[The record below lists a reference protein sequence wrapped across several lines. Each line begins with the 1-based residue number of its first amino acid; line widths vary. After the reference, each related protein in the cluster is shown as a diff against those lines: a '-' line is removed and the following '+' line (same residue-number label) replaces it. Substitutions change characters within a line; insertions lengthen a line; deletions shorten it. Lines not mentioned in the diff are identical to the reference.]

1 MTTTETSSQATKIP
15 RDREDDYTREAADA
29 RRRFVQER
37 TGVELEHVPSY
48 SFDPKL
54 TAGNVEQFVGVAQVP
69 IGLAGPVRVNGEHA
83 QGDFY
88 VPLATAEG
96 TLVASYNR
104 GMKLVR
110 EAGGVTVTVMD
121 DAMQRAPAFVFES
134 ARESRAFG
142 EWLKENFDAIKEAA
156 ETTTKSGRLRDIE
169 QYSASRILYTR
180 FNYTTGDAAGQNL
193 SGKATAAACAWIT
206 SNYDGIRHFFLESNF
221 ATDKKSSQVNMLRTR
236 GKRVVAEA
244 AIPSALFKDIM
255 RSSSEVMYRARQVS
269 NLGGFMSGVNNN
281 GAHSANGITAMFI
294 ATGQD
299 VANVAESS
307 AAFVYAELREG
318 GDYYYSVTI
327 PSLIVVRDGQGPQA
341 RGDHRGDR
349 PVRRALARL
358 GDRRRGVGRVSLP
371 PRPQPPLVAADHR
384 LRSLMATACTAS
396 ASKPVYKA
404 M

>member
-1 MTTTETSSQATKIP
+1 MTETRERVPVP
-15 RDREDDYTREAADA
+15 RDRENDYTHEAAKA
-29 RRRFVQER
+29 RREFAEEVS
-37 TGVELEHVPSY
+37 GASLEHVGSY
-48 SFDPKL
+48 SFDPAAL
-54 TAGNVEQFVGVAQVP
+54 TGNVEHFMGVAQVP
-69 IGLAGPVRVNGEHA
+69 LGLAGPLLVNGEHA
-83 QGDFY
+83 QGEFY
-88 VPLATAEG
+88 VPMATAEG

-110 EAGGVTVTVMD
+110 EAGGVTTTVMD

-134 ARESRAFG
+134 AREARAFG
-142 EWLKENFDAIKEAA
+142 KWLEDNFDTIKEAA
-156 ETTTKSGRLRDIE
+156 ETTTRSGKLRDIE

-206 SNYDGIRHFFLESNF
+206 SNYDGIKHFFLESNF

-244 AIPSALFKDIM
+244 TLPNDLIQKHM
-255 RSSSEVMYRARQVS
+255 RTTSEVMFRARQVS

-281 GAHSANGITAMFI
+281 GAHSSNGITAIFI

-307 AAFVYAELREG
+307 AAFVFAEVLPN

-327 PSLIVVRDGQGPQA
+327 PSLIVATYGGGTGLATQRECLEMLGCYGSGKVRK
-341 RGDHRGDR
+341 
-349 PVRRALARL
+349 LAEI
-358 GDRRRGVGRVSLP
+358 
-371 PRPQPPLVAADHR
+371 VAATV
-384 LRSLMATACTAS
+384 LCGELSLGS
-396 ASKPVYKA
+396 AIVAEEWVEAHDLLGRNRP
-404 M
+404 

>member
-1 MTTTETSSQATKIP
+1 MATTETATTKIP
-15 RDREDDYTREAADA
+15 RDREDDYTDGAVRA
-29 RRRFVQER
+29 RQEFLHDH
-37 TGVELEHVPSY
+37 TGVELEHVPHY
-48 SFDPKL
+48 SFDPKT

-69 IGLAGPVRVNGEHA
+69 LGIAGPLRVNGEHA

-88 VPLATAEG
+88 VPMATAEG

-110 EAGGVTVTVMD
+110 EAGGVTTTVMD

-134 ARESRAFG
+134 AREARAFG
-142 EWLKENFDAIKEAA
+142 EWLKEHFDEIKQSA
-156 ETTTKSGRLRDIE
+156 ETTTKSGKLRDIE
-169 QYSASRILYTR
+169 QYSASRIMYTR

-206 SNYDGIRHFFLESNF
+206 SNYPGIKHFFLESNF

-244 AIPSALFKDIM
+244 TIPNALIEKNM
-255 RSSSEVMYRARQVS
+255 RTTSEVMFRARQVS

-281 GAHSANGITAMFI
+281 GAHSANGITAVFI

-307 AAFVYAELREG
+307 AAFVFAEILPN

-327 PSLIVVRDGQGPQA
+327 PSLIVATYGGGTGLATQRECLEMLGCYGSGKVRKFA
-341 RGDHRGDR
+341 EI
-349 PVRRALARL
+349 
-358 GDRRRGVGRVSLP
+358 
-371 PRPQPPLVAADHR
+371 VAATV
-384 LRSLMATACTAS
+384 LCGELSLGS
-396 ASKPVYKA
+396 AIVAEEWVQAHDLLGRNRP
-404 M
+404 

>member
-1 MTTTETSSQATKIP
+1 MATTETAAETKIP
-15 RDREDDYTREAADA
+15 RDREDDYKPEAIEA
-29 RRRFVQER
+29 RQEFIR
-37 TGVELEHVPSY
+37 AHTGVELEHVPHY

-69 IGLAGPVRVNGEHA
+69 IGLAGPLRVNGEHA

-88 VPLATAEG
+88 VPMATAEG

-110 EAGGVTVTVMD
+110 ESGGVTVTVMD

-134 ARESRAFG
+134 ARQARDFA
-142 EWLKENFDAIKEAA
+142 EWLDENFDEIKAAA
-156 ETTTKSGRLRDIE
+156 ETTTRSGKLRDIE
-169 QYSASRILYTR
+169 KYSASRILYTR

-206 SNYDGIRHFFLESNF
+206 SNYPGIQHFFLESNF

-244 AIPSALFKDIM
+244 TVPNELIEKHM
-255 RSSSEVMYRARQVS
+255 RTTSEVMFRARQVS

-281 GAHSANGITAMFI
+281 GAHSANGITAVFI

-307 AAFVYAELREG
+307 AAFVFAEVLPN

-327 PSLIVVRDGQGPQA
+327 PSLIVASYGGGTGLATQRECLEVLGCYGSGKVRK
-341 RGDHRGDR
+341 
-349 PVRRALARL
+349 LAEI
-358 GDRRRGVGRVSLP
+358 
-371 PRPQPPLVAADHR
+371 VAATV
-384 LRSLMATACTAS
+384 LCGELSLGS
-396 ASKPVYKA
+396 AIVAEEWVEAHDLLGRNRP
-404 M
+404 